1 MPKQQTPQLATVR
14 VAAAQMISRNGNT
27 PANITKALQWCDRAA
42 ARNVQI
48 LCFPEAASTGFD
60 WIKDKRRFA
69 KLHCEPVP
77 GPMVKHF
84 EKKAAATNMYI
95 IMGMIEQP
103 RHSSKRYNTAFL
115 VGPTEG
121 YMGKYRKILAERVF
135 APGREVPVFETA
147 HGRLGIF
154 ICADKRSPEIAR
166 LLTLRGAQM
175 FFQPTNYSHSFKN
188 TSSYEIRKKYQGKFS
203 AQRSRAMEN
212 GLPLIAANAGR
223 SEYVN
228 NSFIIE
234 PNSQGP
240 PHFLARATRKE
251 QLLVA
256 DIEID
261 THRDLA
267 TAFKKRMGWLFK
279 EIGRA

>member
-1 MPKQQTPQLATVR
+1 
-14 VAAAQMISRNGNT
+14 
-27 PANITKALQWCDRAA
+27 
-42 ARNVQI
+42 
-48 LCFPEAASTGFD
+48 
-60 WIKDKRRFA
+60 
-69 KLHCEPVP
+69 
-77 GPMVKHF
+77 MVKHF

-135 APGREVPVFETA
+135 APGREAPVFETA